1 MRILTTAVREDFQQG
16 CQGEYSPQKSKK
28 IFPTAVREDIL
39 YIVKEETPRLS
50 RKKFNM
56 TVLEDI
62 HHV

>member
-39 YIVKEETPRLS
+39 YIVKE
-50 RKKFNM
+50 
-56 TVLEDI
+56 
-62 HHV
+62 